1 MVCGGGTRRARRVS
15 LIFINDQCPQCVSN
29 ATCRRRGSITKKQP
43 DCVEAQSQSREWTMT
58 ETYYDLMRRQGISRR
73 SFLKFCSLTAA
84 SLGLGDA
91 GAQQIAQAMQT
102 KPRTPVIW
110 LHGLECTCCSESF
123 IRSSH
128 PLAKDVV
135 LSMISLDYDDT
146 LMAAAGYQAEEQ
158 LEKTI
163 EKYKGNYI
171 LAVEGNPPLADDG
184 VYCIPGGKP
193 FVEKLRRVAKDAKAI
208 ISWGSC
214 ASWGCVQAAKP
225 NPTQATPVHKVITD
239 KPIIRVPG
247 CPPIAEVMTGVVTY
261 VLTFDRLPDMDA
273 QGRPKMFYSQ
283 RIHDKCYRRPHFDA
297 GQFVEHFDDAGARQ
311 GFCLY
316 KVGCRGPVT
325 YNACSTVR
333 WNEGTSFPIQSGHG
347 CIGCSEDAFW
357 DKGSFYDHLTTIRPP
372 GGLGIEGTADRIG
385 LTAVAVA
392 GAAVAAHAAVSAI
405 KQARSKTRNDQVSE
419 TEK

>member
-1 MVCGGGTRRARRVS
+1 MQSVN
-15 LIFINDQCPQCVSN
+15 LIFVKHHRPQSVLN
-29 ATCRRRGSITKKQP
+29 ATCSRRGSIIQQQF
-43 DCVEAQSQSREWTMT
+43 DCVEAQSHSREWTMT

-146 LMAAAGYQAEEQ
+146 LMAAAGHQAEEQ

-184 VYCIPGGKP
+184 IYCIPGGKP

-239 KPIIRVPG
+239 KPIIKVPG

-261 VLTFDRLPDMDA
+261 ILTFDRLPDMDA

-297 GQFVEHFDDAGARQ
+297 GQFVENFDDAGARQ
-311 GFCLY
+311 GYCLY

-392 GAAVAAHAAVSAI
+392 GAAIAAHAAVSAI
-405 KQARSKTRNDQVSE
+405 KQARSKTRNDKVSE

>member
-1 MVCGGGTRRARRVS
+1 
-15 LIFINDQCPQCVSN
+15 LIFINHHPPQCVSN
-29 ATCRRRGSITKKQP
+29 ATCRRRGSIIQLQF
-43 DCVEAQSQSREWTMT
+43 DCVEAQSYSREWTMT

-239 KPIIRVPG
+239 KPIIKVPG

-261 VLTFDRLPDMDA
+261 ILTFDRLPDMDA

-311 GFCLY
+311 GYCLY
-316 KVGCRGPVT
+316 KVGCKGPVT